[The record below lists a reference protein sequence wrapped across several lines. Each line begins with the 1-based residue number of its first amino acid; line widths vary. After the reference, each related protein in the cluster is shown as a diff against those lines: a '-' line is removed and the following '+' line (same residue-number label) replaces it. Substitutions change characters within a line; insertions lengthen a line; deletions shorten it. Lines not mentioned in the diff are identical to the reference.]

1 MSFKGQMWNRHKH
14 FRQFFFTSVTDTL
27 VKLVTLTGKSVNKW
41 EEGVNCS
48 IEVASDIT
56 AVVTANN

>member
-1 MSFKGQMWNRHKH
+1 MESAQTFQTV
-14 FRQFFFTSVTDTL
+14 FLTSVTDTL

-41 EEGVNCS
+41 EEGVNYS